1 MTYLHQFIYFVLW
14 MEIIG
19 AALFLSACAI
29 GFSLLGCAMWSG
41 RRKR

>member
-19 AALFLSACAI
+19 AALFLAACAI
-29 GFSLLGCAMWSG
+29 GVSLWGYATWSG
-41 RRKR
+41 RKR